1 MVLQNITI
9 NMHDCVNLGSEKT
22 KRNKTK
28 KHWKQRNSFTKDSL
42 LIFLSYHIWLLIHR
56 NIMSQFKG
64 SIQTHSDCCSHP
76 PSQKA
81 ADNSIRTKRKNHKS
95 SLCWPS
101 RLSVIPC
108 RNLLSPSREVPTVC
122 LCISGGV
129 QYDVLCSISL
139 SLLISE
145 PKWRSECT
153 EAQKTKRRL
162 LHKQKDTSNSSN
174 RCLGGSA

>member
-1 MVLQNITI
+1 
-9 NMHDCVNLGSEKT
+9 MHDCVNLGSEKT

-28 KHWKQRNSFTKDSL
+28 KHWKQRNRFTKDSL

-95 SLCWPS
+95 CLCWPS

-145 PKWRSECT
+145 PK
-153 EAQKTKRRL
+153 
-162 LHKQKDTSNSSN
+162 
-174 RCLGGSA
+174 